1 MSWVAVGQWNP
12 LTVVRASSRGAYV
25 DGGKDGELLI
35 SPAPTIQPVV
45 GEVLNLFVYRDHK
58 DALVAT
64 DEAPLAEVG
73 QVALL
78 RVLAKTSA
86 GYFLDWGLPKDLLLP
101 FNETI
106 HALEAGDEA
115 LVMVFRDDQGRVAAS
130 MKLSDFIADE
140 GEGLRAEQEVDLV
153 IAATTDLGVKA
164 VVNQRFWGLIYH
176 ADVPRPLAVGEKVK
190 GYVRRVREEDKR
202 VDLSLSPVGVARLDH
217 DSEKILALLRSHQGH
232 MALGDKSPPVA
243 IKRITGMSKRAFKQ
257 ACGRLYKQGLL
268 LPSDNEIRLTDK
280 GSQQ

>member
-1 MSWVAVGQWNP
+1 M
-12 LTVVRASSRGAYV
+12 

-35 SPAPTIQPVV
+35 SPEPTTVPAV

-58 DALVAT
+58 EVLVAT

-86 GYFLDWGLPKDLLLP
+86 GFFLDWGLPKDLLLP
-101 FNETI
+101 FNETTQ
-106 HALEAGDEA
+106 HTEEGDEV
-115 LVMVFRDDQGRVAAS
+115 LVMVFRDEQGRVAAS

-140 GEGLRAEQEVDLV
+140 AEDLRAEQLV
-153 IAATTDLGVKA
+153 ELTIAGTTDLGIKA
-164 VVNQRFWGLIYH
+164 VIDHRYWGLIYH
-176 ADVPRPLAVGEKVK
+176 ADVAKPLAVGEKVQ
-190 GYVRRVREEDKR
+190 GYVRRVREDKR
-202 VDLSLSPVGVARLDH
+202 VDLSLSPVGVTRLDH
-217 DSEKILALLRSHQGH
+217 DSEEILALLRSHSGQ
-232 MALGDKSPPVA
+232 MKLGDKSPPAA

-268 LPSDNEIRLTDK
+268 VPGDNEIRLTDK
-280 GSQQ
+280 GK

>member
-12 LTVVRASSRGAYV
+12 LTVVKASSRGAYV

-35 SPAPTIQPVV
+35 SPAPTTLPTV

-58 DALVAT
+58 EALVAT
-64 DEAPLAEVG
+64 DEVPLAEVG

-101 FNETI
+101 FNETT
-106 HALEAGDEA
+106 HPVEAGDEV

-140 GEGLRAEQEVDLV
+140 GEGLRAEQEVELV

-176 ADVPRPLAVGEKVK
+176 ADVQRPLAVGEKVK
-190 GYVRRVREEDKR
+190 GYVRRVREDKR
-202 VDLSLSPVGVARLDH
+202 VDLSLAPVGVARLDQ
-217 DSEKILALLRSHQGH
+217 DSEKILALLRTHNGR

-268 LPSDNEIRLTDK
+268 VPSDNEIRLTDK
-280 GSQQ
+280 SKQQ